1 MRIERRK
8 KPAEAGFVLLLCFG
22 WSRFFCVLE
31 TVSFGIKESH
41 LEHSERLI
49 FHDLHAILDLP
60 LGAQG
65 GELTFVHIG
74 IDVRV

>member
-1 MRIERRK
+1 M
-8 KPAEAGFVLLLCFG
+8 
-22 WSRFFCVLE
+22 LE